1 MILFLNATVLSNS
14 KCMQIPQGK
23 LFAIGGAEDKG
34 VDDVEKGEMF
44 RNNLNFFEL
53 GILRRIVDEAG
64 GPDIRMEVIT
74 TASTVPNII
83 GENYLNAFGKIG
95 CTNVGLLPIRN
106 RADAMQEECI
116 QRIKSCNAIMFS
128 GGNQLRL
135 SSTFGGTQFLEI
147 LLERYNEE
155 KDFVVAGTSAG
166 AMAMSN
172 TMIYEGNAAT
182 AHLKSEV
189 KITTGL
195 GFMDDVIFDSH
206 FEKRGRFGRLAQAIA
221 TNPSAIGIGLGE
233 DTGMFIKD
241 GNTMEAIGSGLVM
254 IIDGHDIR
262 HNNIADIPDGNPI
275 SVENIKVHF
284 CEKGNGYL
292 LKERKFVPDL
302 EKYLDQKIAS
312 SQNLKVV

>member
-1 MILFLNATVLSNS
+1 MEV
-14 KCMQIPQGK
+14 PQGK

-34 VDDVEKGEMF
+34 VDLEKGEMI

-53 GILRRIVDEAG
+53 GILRRIVEEAG
-64 GPDIRMEVIT
+64 GNKVRIEVVT
-74 TASTVPNII
+74 TASMIPNEV

-95 CTNVGLLPIRN
+95 CTDVGLLPIRT
-106 RADAMQEECI
+106 RADAMDEEYI
-116 QRIKSCNAIMFS
+116 ERIKVCNAIMFS

-135 SSTFGGTQFLEI
+135 SATFGGTQFLEI
-147 LLERYNEE
+147 ALKRFHEE
-155 KDFVVAGTSAG
+155 KDFVIAGTSAG

-172 TMIYEGNAAT
+172 TMIYEGNAST

-221 TNPSAIGIGLGE
+221 SNPQAIGIGLGE
-233 DTGMFIKD
+233 DTGMLVSE
-241 GNTMEAIGSGLVM
+241 GNIMEAIGSGLVM

-262 HNNIADIPDGNPI
+262 HSNIADIPDGNPI

-292 LKERKFVPDL
+292 VNERKFIPDIK
-302 EKYLDQKIAS
+302 KYLEQKDS
-312 SQNLKVV
+312 PSQKNLKVATG

>member
-1 MILFLNATVLSNS
+1 MEV
-14 KCMQIPQGK
+14 PQGK

-34 VDDVEKGEMF
+34 VDLEKGEMI

-53 GILRRIVDEAG
+53 GILRRIVEEAG
-64 GPDIRMEVIT
+64 GNSVRIEVVT
-74 TASTVPNII
+74 TASMIPNEV

-95 CTNVGLLPIRN
+95 CTDIGILPIRT
-106 RADAMQEECI
+106 RADAMNDEYI
-116 QRIKSCNAIMFS
+116 DRLKACNAIMFS

-135 SSTFGGTQFLEI
+135 SATFGGTQFLEI
-147 LLERYNEE
+147 ALKRFHEE
-155 KDFVVAGTSAG
+155 KNFVIAGTSAG

-172 TMIYEGNAAT
+172 TMIYEGNAST

-221 TNPSAIGIGLGE
+221 SNPQAIGIGLGE
-233 DTGMFIKD
+233 DTGMLITE
-241 GNTMEAIGSGLVM
+241 GNIMEAIGSGLVM

-262 HNNIADIPDGNPI
+262 HSNIADIPDGNPI

-284 CEKGNGYL
+284 CEKGNGYIVS
-292 LKERKFVPDL
+292 ERKFIPDIK
-302 EKYLDQKIAS
+302 KYQDQKDS
-312 SQNLKVV
+312 PSQMNLKVATG